1 MPTANTN
8 NNVMGSAS
16 HGIDLVTFALI
27 DNQSGQVLKGT
38 DDGLTDNGLAPIDEG
53 YTGATTVE
61 YQNIETAGTKQ
72 YANNKP
78 KRVTTPV
85 QSPTANLTFL
95 DIAWNILN
103 KLTGYEQGEDG
114 GYSLDQSHKPNFAML
129 TRSTFL
135 DGSALYE
142 AFACAQAI
150 MPTDTHN
157 TDNDS
162 EQDATV
168 SLTVNAFDPIA
179 DVFKVKSGKK
189 MPYRRWNS
197 SDPKF
202 DATKMMAQV
211 FPGWEIDD
219 ATMKMIVPS
228 YTGSSSVTPNPSGA
242 GSSSSGTNTPKA

>member
-1 MPTANTN
+1 MTNTTTN
-8 NNVMGSAS
+8 AATMGSAT
-16 HGIDLVTFALI
+16 HGIDLVTFALL
-27 DNQSGQVLKGT
+27 DNQTGQVLKGT

-72 YANNKP
+72 YANNKV
-78 KRVTTPV
+78 KRMTRPV

-95 DIAWNILN
+95 DISWSILN
-103 KLTGYEQGEDG
+103 KLLGYEQGEDG
-114 GYSLDQSHKPNFAML
+114 GYSLNPDSKPYFAML
-129 TRSTFL
+129 TRSTFF

-142 AFACAQAI
+142 AFASAQAI

-168 SLTVNAFDPIA
+168 SLTVHAFNPIA
-179 DVFKVKSGKK
+179 NVFVTKSGKK

-202 DATKMMAQV
+202 DAGKMIAQV
-211 FPGWEIDD
+211 FPNWTVDD
-219 ATMKMIVPS
+219 TTMKMIVPS
-228 YTGSSSVTPNPSGA
+228 YTAPAGGSNESANPNA
-242 GSSSSGTNTPKA
+242 